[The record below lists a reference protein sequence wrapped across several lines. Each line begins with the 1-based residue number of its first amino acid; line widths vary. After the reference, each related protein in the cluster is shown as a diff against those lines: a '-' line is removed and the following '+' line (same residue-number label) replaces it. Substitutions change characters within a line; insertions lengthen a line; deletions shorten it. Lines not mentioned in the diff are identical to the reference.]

1 LSVIYGPD
9 NGWYYRVTGSKIERA
24 FPSTGRTWEEV
35 APGTSAYTAIQAM
48 LKSLG
53 KRGRTVSA
61 KDWKKLLKKMAK
73 MAKAAESSAPAFQPS
88 FYSPPS
94 TTPRQQA
101 APRQRDGGGRSSNVP
116 ALVGV
121 GVAGFASL
129 VYILYLASRP

>member
-1 LSVIYGPD
+1 MTGP
-9 NGWYYRVTGSKIERA
+9 KIERA

-61 KDWKKLLKKMAK
+61 REWKKLLKKMAK
-73 MAKAAESSAPAFQPS
+73 AAKAAESSAPAFQPS

-101 APRQRDGGGRSSNVP
+101 APRQRDGGGGGRSSNVP

-129 VYILYLASRP
+129 VFILYLASRP